1 LIDLDFKTLVLK
13 THQLQKKD
21 FVKLRFK
28 EINKN
33 YFTFR
38 KKRRL
43 LYSIKNHLPAAEII
57 KENYNVEAIAI
68 FTSVKA
74 LKRIEEDFYLFEL
87 FLKWQ
92 NTHFL
97 IKCVYTPGEKYLH
110 VRFCECDEN
119 FNTKWRLL
127 EENEKELKEFLLNIY
142 NHFKLQIL
150 NFLGEDKTL
159 RLDLVTGNYR
169 TNLLI

>member
-1 LIDLDFKTLVLK
+1 
-13 THQLQKKD
+13 
-21 FVKLRFK
+21 
-28 EINKN
+28 
-33 YFTFR
+33 
-38 KKRRL
+38 
-43 LYSIKNHLPAAEII
+43 
-57 KENYNVEAIAI
+57 
-68 FTSVKA
+68 
-74 LKRIEEDFYLFEL
+74 
-87 FLKWQ
+87 
-92 NTHFL
+92 
-97 IKCVYTPGEKYLH
+97 